1 MSQEPGSP
9 QTPSGPVT
17 EALGLRSASSEA
29 VSGGEGKREAS
40 VAGHSAHVYLWAS
53 LPGSSDP
60 GLREGKPVGRTIP
73 AEIKPAPP
81 TPTPALALACP
92 REGPRLFPPA
102 CLSHSQLLTICCPL
116 SSPWG
121 GGSGFKDLEPG
132 VKAKPNHG
140 PQRAP
145 DATAEKERL
154 GLGAAALCARR
165 GCLALRGG
173 QGLRPQ
179 GWGVRRWE
187 ELPGSGSKL

>member
-1 MSQEPGSP
+1 MFTSGLPFLAP
-9 QTPSGPVT
+9 QTQAYGRGSRWAGPF
-17 EALGLRSASSEA
+17 LLRLNQ
-29 VSGGEGKREAS
+29 R
-40 VAGHSAHVYLWAS
+40 
-53 LPGSSDP
+53 P
-60 GLREGKPVGRTIP
+60 
-73 AEIKPAPP
+73 
-81 TPTPALALACP
+81 PTPALALACP

-145 DATAEKERL
+145 DATAQKERL